1 MLFLQL
7 ANPTPPKRIIPDILS
22 SGSFGCA
29 VGKLVF
35 SDVCEE
41 RGFDFCEGIQ
51 GACAVVI
58 SVGWR
63 SADEGGK

>member
-29 VGKLVF
+29 VDELVF
-35 SDVCEE
+35 GDVCEE
-41 RGFDFCEGIQ
+41 RGFDFCWVYK
-51 GACAVVI
+51 ALVL
-58 SVGWR
+58 S
-63 SADEGGK
+63 